1 MKSMVGRSKIE
12 AACGGEHDKVFVPR
26 YESHTRRLPAS
37 KLHQTRST
45 IAPSICSHSH
55 TRSIPRERAHEK
67 SRATFLPT
75 LPHSGLEGTWD
86 KSQVHQSWLAPS
98 VNGSYAPVIDDY
110 QHPWMKM
117 RNKVSDFQVAL
128 RAYEKARED
137 GDKETQALRVYLA
150 SVETAAAGLVSRVQ
164 DLENLLALSTAFRL
178 GHDAEQLRGRATT
191 EALKEAQKQTI
202 IAAQAIATAR
212 EATMELDK
220 LKRETNAL
228 SMAQVAEIEHLNK
241 EAAECRMLYE
251 ARDNQIQ
258 EFHEQFAKIQQ
269 RQLEQQ
275 SATIESSQRSFQMET
290 IASQKRYEEA
300 KFAFIEKAGQCDEL
314 IQALEL
320 STAVGKAAEFKLQEL
335 IAEKK
340 EITQKNELLE
350 QKVKELQIQDYG
362 AFVVGQYD
370 QELRK
375 VRTALGDEKAQLLDD
390 LAQLRRSNE
399 SLTKDIKQ
407 DWLNKHRIL
416 RFWASDEQQDL
427 RQQSPNASPSPK
439 VVSKSLPSPSRGCN
453 YFHDVEEGRL
463 SIESSASASGS
474 WHTEGS
480 GTKDC
485 NQDDAMRSHSSSV
498 CCGKEIMPRSLHES
512 DTNHGKCCGT
522 RSQSLGLSEGLE
534 SSGADAGL
542 AALTSKDF
550 NLLAA
555 AQQEIMKLKELF
567 VTPSCGWSMEDK

>member
-300 KFAFIEKAGQCDEL
+300 K
-314 IQALEL
+314 
-320 STAVGKAAEFKLQEL
+320 
-335 IAEKK
+335 
-340 EITQKNELLE
+340 
-350 QKVKELQIQDYG
+350 VKELQIQDYG